1 MKAAQ
6 HKRAAKT
13 ALKGK
18 WGAAIGVFF
27 IYTILSGIT
36 GFVPEEYWWLAL
48 IVIIFI
54 SGPLSVGYNW
64 FHLDLLRMPNARIEV
79 LFDGFSKGFWRNVLA
94 PVLVGIFTGLWTLLL
109 IIPGIIKSFSYSMT
123 YYIMRDRP
131 DLSVLEAITESRRLM
146 DGKKANLFFLMLSY
160 IWWYI
165 APIAILIVS
174 GVLLNVGEEESL
186 GLLFLGLGMIIL
198 FFVVI
203 FAISIYVTP
212 YYTTAVAAFY
222 EDFVKPKPQEDEYTL
237 SLDKDA
243 THVEDE
249 NL

>member
-6 HKRAAKT
+6 HKRTAKT

-36 GFVPEEYWWLAL
+36 GVVPEDYWWLAL
-48 IVIIFI
+48 IVIVFI

-131 DLSVLEAITESRRLM
+131 DLSVLEAITESRKLM

-165 APIAILIVS
+165 VPIALMIGAGIMMGVS
-174 GVLLNVGEEESL
+174 GEESI
-186 GLLFLGLGMIIL
+186 GLLFLGLVIII
-198 FFVVI
+198 VAAVAI

-212 YYTTAVAAFY
+212 YYTTAVAVFY
-222 EDFVKPKPQEDEYTL
+222 DDFVKPRDDAQTV
-237 SLDKDA
+237 SLDKDV
-243 THVEDE
+243 THLEDE
-249 NL
+249 NI